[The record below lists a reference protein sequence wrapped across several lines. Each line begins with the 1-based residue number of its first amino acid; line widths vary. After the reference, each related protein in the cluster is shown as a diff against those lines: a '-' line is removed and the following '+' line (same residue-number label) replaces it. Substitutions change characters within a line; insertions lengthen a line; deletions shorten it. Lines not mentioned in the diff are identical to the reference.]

1 MILKK
6 LLLSTLAITAI
17 TVSSCSNDD
26 NLTQN
31 PAYNVPTTYTF
42 ERNSTTTVDFSGQ
55 SRLLMLGRNG
65 NYIKIAATN
74 GTNVNLSVLT
84 NMYSN
89 TNNAFTDVTL
99 NTWET
104 TKDKTAASKDYF
116 QLFLSGTTT
125 EKVAVQSFLKHNYL

>member
-6 LLLSTLAITAI
+6 LLLSTLAITI

-31 PAYNVPTTYTF
+31 QYNVPTTYTF

-65 NYIKIAATN
+65 NYIK
-74 GTNVNLSVLT
+74 
-84 NMYSN
+84 
-89 TNNAFTDVTL
+89 
-99 NTWET
+99 
-104 TKDKTAASKDYF
+104 
-116 QLFLSGTTT
+116 
-125 EKVAVQSFLKHNYL
+125 

>member
-17 TVSSCSNDD
+17 TVSLCSNDD

-55 SRLLMLGRNG
+55 
-65 NYIKIAATN
+65 
-74 GTNVNLSVLT
+74 
-84 NMYSN
+84 
-89 TNNAFTDVTL
+89 
-99 NTWET
+99 
-104 TKDKTAASKDYF
+104 
-116 QLFLSGTTT
+116 
-125 EKVAVQSFLKHNYL
+125 VAC